1 MSDEQSILER
11 ITAVRSGAEP
21 IVEPTAP
28 TEAVDVSSDET
39 LAQDETEVEATEP
52 VGEIDVEAEAK
63 EPESELTETA
73 LEPDEDDDLYVTV
86 GDREISIKDI
96 KEMEQGQLRQSD
108 YTRKTQALA
117 DDRKEFD
124 AKKTEADQLRQMLS
138 DQTAQ
143 LAAILEQET
152 LSQEEIQ
159 DLREYDADGY
169 LKYQDKMTERYKL
182 LEQSKQVAPSNVDIS
197 SERDKLWNANPAWL
211 DNGKETDTFRSDM
224 EMMQGYA
231 TNAGYSDEELVGVN
245 QFHHYQTLLNA
256 ARWEKSQKSNA
267 SIAKKV
273 RKAPVTTK
281 PKQAQASSIQTQL
294 EKAKA
299 RLKAT
304 GKAEDAVKVRQL
316 TRKLTA

>member
-11 ITAVRSGAEP
+11 ISAVRSGAEP

-63 EPESELTETA
+63 EPESELTAEV

-117 DDRKEFD
+117 DERKEFD
-124 AKKTEADQLRQMLS
+124 ANKAETDQLRQMLS

-159 DLREYDADGY
+159 ELREYDAEGY
-169 LKYQDKMTERYKL
+169 IKYQEKMISRNQL
-182 LEQSKQVAPSNVDIS
+182 LEKSKQVAPPEFDPRE
-197 SERDKLWNANPAWL
+197 SEKLWSSNPSW
-211 DNGKETDTFRSDM
+211 GSVGSETDVFRSDM
-224 EMMQGYA
+224 EMMQDYA
-231 TNAGYSDEELVGVN
+231 RSNDYSDEELMNIN
-245 QFHHYQTLLNA
+245 QSRHFQTMLKA

-281 PKQAQASSIQTQL
+281 PKQAQVSSIQAQVD
-294 EKAKA
+294 KAYAKFQNTNSV
-299 RLKAT
+299 K
-304 GKAEDAVKVRQL
+304 DAVAYRQL
-316 TRKLTA
+316 KRKLTA